1 MAHKINWFD
10 IPVTDMERAV
20 GFYTNVLDLGIA
32 EEFPGVSVFSHEEDE
47 VAGCLFTSEDA
58 KPSTNGILVY
68 FNVDG
73 RLQEAVDMVED
84 FGGNIEQG
92 AHEIG
97 NFGQRALVID
107 SEGNRIALHSV

>member
-1 MAHKINWFD
+1 
-10 IPVTDMERAV
+10 
-20 GFYTNVLDLGIA
+20 
-32 EEFPGVSVFSHEEDE
+32 
-47 VAGCLFTSEDA
+47 
-58 KPSTNGILVY
+58 
-68 FNVDG
+68 
-73 RLQEAVDMVED
+73 MVED